1 MECGLQQV
9 LLVRALVSTSL
20 ITAITLL
27 QALHTAG
34 LVFMASNGNSDIIV
48 GMILLVW
55 FIVSMMIILFLAVY
69 NLYLRRLLKQKTNN
83 RYKKV
88 STLNEFTESVCS
100 YVIAESQLTTMRVGE
115 VVQLH
120 SMRG

>member
-20 ITAITLL
+20 ITAITLMHSV
-27 QALHTAG
+27 HTAG
-34 LVFMASNGNSDIIV
+34 LVFMASNSNCDVIV

-55 FIVSMMIILFLAVY
+55 FVVSMVIILLLVVY

-83 RYKKV
+83 RYVK
-88 STLNEFTESVCS
+88 
-100 YVIAESQLTTMRVGE
+100 
-115 VVQLH
+115 
-120 SMRG
+120 